1 MYFSFF
7 GNSFVC
13 SMIQCVCL
21 YKWYNCF
28 ETFVDDEIFSDSIKI
43 GSRRRCMKG
52 NSKTK
57 KLLHNRKRNNYYRFS
72 NSITS
77 DNS

>member
-21 YKWYNCF
+21 HKWYNCF
-28 ETFVDDEIFSDSIKI
+28 ETFVDDEIFSSIKI
-43 GSRRRCMKG
+43 GSRRRCRKE

-57 KLLHNRKRNNYYRFS
+57 KLLHNRERNNYYRFS

>member
-43 GSRRRCMKG
+43 GS
-52 NSKTK
+52 
-57 KLLHNRKRNNYYRFS
+57 
-72 NSITS
+72 
-77 DNS
+77 